1 MLAALL
7 PRVEGE
13 GDPPGHVQQAE
24 VLKRNDQY
32 ARQNH
37 CTVLPND
44 SAVAKEQRK
53 IEKQLKDVQQS
64 VWGKPEPKDSLDS
77 IAQLDKKACQTLAK
91 AQSVV
96 PTRIKQQR

>member
-37 CTVLPND
+37 YSIGCT
-44 SAVAKEQRK
+44 
-53 IEKQLKDVQQS
+53 
-64 VWGKPEPKDSLDS
+64 G
-77 IAQLDKKACQTLAK
+77 
-91 AQSVV
+91 
-96 PTRIKQQR
+96 